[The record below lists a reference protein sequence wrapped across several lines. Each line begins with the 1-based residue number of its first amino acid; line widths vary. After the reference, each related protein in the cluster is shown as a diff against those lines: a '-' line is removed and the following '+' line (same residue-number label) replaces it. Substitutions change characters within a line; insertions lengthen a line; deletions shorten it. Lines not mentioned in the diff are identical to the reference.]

1 MNVLY
6 TDGIPIR
13 APKVP
18 FNFQLKIEMEK
29 GIFTHFNFNSKLKID
44 KRYFFFNF
52 QLLFEN

>member
-44 KRYFFFNF
+44 KRYFFFDF
-52 QLLFEN
+52 QFLFEN